1 MQITL
6 SVPIPI
12 SETILKQ
19 KSYVRFSIDI
29 FLVSMGDVNIYFDT
43 YRFVNRPS
51 MISKGKTRE
60 SSNGVFSR
68 LQNAKTAREPRSV
81 PRANVYMKILT
92 QI

>member
-1 MQITL
+1 
-6 SVPIPI
+6 
-12 SETILKQ
+12 
-19 KSYVRFSIDI
+19 
-29 FLVSMGDVNIYFDT
+29 MGDVNIYFDT

-60 SSNGVFSR
+60 LANGVFSR

-92 QI
+92 QIERQSPSGLKKH